1 MHDVVASI
9 VHVAW
14 FIIMDLDSSPL
25 NDVVGIANEMGEN
38 AELSGR
44 TG

>member
-1 MHDVVASI
+1 ME
-9 VHVAW
+9 
-14 FIIMDLDSSPL
+14 LDASPL
-25 NDVVGIANEMGEN
+25 NDVAGIANEMGEN